1 MDITVNSTV
10 VQQWGIFEIIMKD
23 HDYAS
28 TGKNQYLIKNLAGI
42 FIGPDKCPMK
52 VPGFWDGN
60 LTWRIRFAPTM
71 PGTWFYIISDDL
83 GIGDDGREGYFECIP
98 PSQQE
103 KENNP
108 NLRGNLRRSVNS
120 RYLEYADGTPFY
132 WMGECLWEANN
143 YMKYEA
149 DFLPYV
155 KDRKDKKFSVI
166 QICLAHF
173 SYETKLEFAERFAVN
188 EGGPMYESDIAN
200 GDFSGINADHFK
212 YFDKR
217 IHAISEAGM
226 IPAILLG
233 WGYVYDRLP
242 VDVLKAIW
250 NYLIA
255 RYQAYNVIWV
265 LSGEY
270 GYAKNKEALRKIG
283 RFIKQTDTY
292 GHLISVHPGPP
303 WPGSTSMDFNSEP
316 WLGFHMQQ
324 AVSLTDH
331 MYRFVLMD
339 YNQPNPLPVVMAE
352 TGYEGERGTR
362 YEVRKMAWYTCMA
375 GGYYSYGATS
385 LAYNFDQRPQI
396 AGFGKSYPW
405 QEALAF
411 EGSSDMKRLVDFFA
425 SIPWQCLQPAQELV
439 DNGYCLAG
447 KHENTDLFVVYLP
460 QPGTVTIDIPS
471 VTKNMSAKWY
481 NPGSGVYVDYTSP
494 LRTGTNSLCSPF
506 ELDGVLL
513 IECK

>member
-10 VQQWGIFEIIMKD
+10 ALQWGIFEITIKGSD
-23 HDYAS
+23 DAS
-28 TGKNQYLIKNLAGI
+28 TYVNQYLTKNLAGI
-42 FIGPDKCPMK
+42 FIGPDKRPMK
-52 VPGFWDGN
+52 VPGFWDGKS
-60 LTWRIRFAPTM
+60 TWRIRFAPTI
-71 PGTWFYIISDDL
+71 PGKWFYIISDDM
-83 GIGDDGREGYFECIP
+83 GIEDEGREGYFECVAA
-98 PSQQE
+98 SQQE
-103 KENNP
+103 KVNNP
-108 NLRGNLRRSVNS
+108 NLHGNLRRSVNS

-132 WMGECLWEANN
+132 WMGECMWEANKYMN
-143 YMKYEA
+143 YETE
-149 DFLPYV
+149 FLPYL
-155 KDRKDKKFSVI
+155 KDRKDKKFSVV
-166 QICLAHF
+166 QICLHHL
-173 SYETKLEFAERFAVN
+173 SYEAKLAFADRFAVN
-188 EGGPMYESDIAN
+188 EGGPMYESDLAN
-200 GDFSGINADHFK
+200 GDFSGINPEHFK

-226 IPAILLG
+226 VPAIFLG
-233 WGYVYDRLP
+233 WGNTYDSLP
-242 VDVLKAIW
+242 LPVLKAIW

-265 LSGEY
+265 LAGEY
-270 GYAKNKEALRKIG
+270 GYAKNKDALREIG
-283 RFIKQTDTY
+283 RFIQQTDAY
-292 GHLISVHPGPP
+292 GHLVSVHPGPP
-303 WPGSTSMDFNSEP
+303 WPGSTSMDFNNEP

-324 AVSLTDH
+324 AVSWTDH

-362 YEVRKMAWYTCMA
+362 DEIRKMAWYTCMA

-385 LAYNFDQRPQI
+385 LAYNFDQRPQT

-411 EGSSDMKRLVDFFA
+411 EGSGDMKLLVEFFT

-447 KHENTDLFVVYLP
+447 KHENTGLIAVYLP

-471 VTKNMSAKWY
+471 EAKKISARWY
-481 NPGSGVYVDYTSP
+481 NPGTGMYTAHTSP
-494 LRTGTNSLCSPF
+494 VPTGTNVFDSPF
-506 ELDGVLL
+506 KLDGVLL
-513 IECK
+513 IECI